1 MTLRSAADK
10 DPEDETGDPE
20 PFKSETGA
28 ADGFGRSEEEEEEE
42 EDDDDDDDDDEITSE
57 DDSGNTAAVLIWL
70 SSVIRGELSS
80 EPSRVITVLESTIST
95 PEEDEERDS
104 TEAEEDLSA
113 SMRPR
118 SLY

>member
-28 ADGFGRSEEEEEEE
+28 ADGFGRSEEEE
-42 EDDDDDDDDDEITSE
+42 DDDDEITSE

>member
-28 ADGFGRSEEEEEEE
+28 ADGFGRSEEE
-42 EDDDDDDDDDEITSE
+42 DDDDDDEITSE

>member
-28 ADGFGRSEEEEEEE
+28 ADGFGRSEEEEEE
-42 EDDDDDDDDDEITSE
+42 DDDDDEITSE

>member
-28 ADGFGRSEEEEEEE
+28 TDGFGRSEEEE
-42 EDDDDDDDDDEITSE
+42 DDDDDEITSE

>member
-28 ADGFGRSEEEEEEE
+28 ADGFGRSEEE
-42 EDDDDDDDDDEITSE
+42 DDDDEITSE

>member
-28 ADGFGRSEEEEEEE
+28 ADGFGRSEEEE
-42 EDDDDDDDDDEITSE
+42 DDDDDDDDEITSE

>member
-28 ADGFGRSEEEEEEE
+28 ADGFGRSEEE
-42 EDDDDDDDDDEITSE
+42 DDDDDEITSE

>member
-28 ADGFGRSEEEEEEE
+28 ADGFGRSEEE
-42 EDDDDDDDDDEITSE
+42 DDDEITSE

>member
-20 PFKSETGA
+20 SFKSETGA
-28 ADGFGRSEEEEEEE
+28 ADGFGRSEEE
-42 EDDDDDDDDDEITSE
+42 DDDDGEITSE